1 MRRLCAA
8 TLALIVSNI
17 SVAPRSPVSAQPP
30 PRASAYSRGE
40 VIVKLKRAADQL
52 GQLEMITNSNETLA
66 RIDKQAPEP
75 LIRPIY
81 SGPISQI
88 LSSRGLDRTFVLKF
102 DPDVDIEQI
111 IEQLEATGAVEYA
124 QPNSLVT
131 LGSFIPDDPKFAQQ
145 WALRNLGIGVTGFP
159 STLDADIKAT
169 EAWSVTTGNPDLI
182 VAVTDTGV
190 DINHPDLAPNVYT
203 NTQEIP
209 GNGRDD
215 DNNGY
220 ADDVHGYN
228 VADSN
233 GDVSDVVG
241 HGTQMA
247 GIIAARTNNRAGI
260 SGLTQSKIL
269 PVRFFKR
276 LGPGPNDFSATLAD
290 SARALIYSIAAGA
303 TIINASWRSSLGT
316 SEEQAG
322 VLADAVAAT
331 ADAGVLLVGI
341 AGNDGLN
348 IDGTRIY
355 PAAYQTENMIVV
367 AASEYNDEIWHPPFD
382 PDRIKSSYG
391 PNSVDLAAPGMAIFT
406 TTARGPCMICSASED
421 PDDWY
426 DHIDGTSASAAY
438 VSGVAALV
446 KSHYP
451 DDYVT
456 IIKRRILEG
465 VDVRESLRRFVR
477 TSGRLNAYRALTV
490 EVTITPPELTR
501 LKYKAGSGKLFL
513 YGERIQQ
520 GATALVGTQRFKAK
534 FKGGDQSRVLARV
547 PGDVLPAGSS
557 VQIRLLNPD
566 GGLSQTLTFTR

>member
-8 TLALIVSNI
+8 TLALIVSNVSI
-17 SVAPRSPVSAQPP
+17 APRSPVSAQVRS
-30 PRASAYSRGE
+30 RASAYARGE
-40 VIVKLKRAADQL
+40 VIVKLKQVVDQG
-52 GQLEMITNSNETLA
+52 GQLEMITGSSDTLA
-66 RIDKQAPEP
+66 RFDQTPEP
-75 LIRPIY
+75 LAGQTHSARINRI
-81 SGPISQI
+81 ISD
-88 LSSRGLDRTFVLKF
+88 RGLDRTFVLKLA
-102 DPDVDIEQI
+102 DEADIDEVI
-111 IEQLEATGAVEYA
+111 AQLEATGAVEYA
-124 QPNSLVT
+124 EPNYLIT
-131 LGSFIPDDPKFAQQ
+131 LGSFIPDDPRFTEQ

-169 EAWSVTTGNPDLI
+169 DAWTITTGDPDLI

-203 NTQEIP
+203 NPQEIP

-220 ADDVHGYN
+220 VDDVHGYN
-228 VADSN
+228 VADGN

-276 LGPGPNDFSATLAD
+276 TGPAPNDFSATLAD
-290 SARALIYSIAAGA
+290 SARALLYSIAAGA

-316 SEEQAG
+316 SEEQSG

-331 ADAGVLLVGI
+331 SDAGALLVCI

-348 IDGTRIY
+348 IDANRVY
-355 PAAYQTENMIVV
+355 PASYRLENQIVV

-391 PNSVDLAAPGMAIFT
+391 PNNVDLAAPGMAIFT
-406 TTARGPCMICSASED
+406 TTARGSCAICSASEN
-421 PDDWY
+421 PEDWY
-426 DHIDGTSASAAY
+426 AHIDGTSASAAY

-446 KSHYP
+446 KSMYP
-451 DDYVT
+451 NDYVT
-456 IIKRRILEG
+456 VIKRRILEG
-465 VDVRESLRRFVR
+465 VDVRESLRRFVK
-477 TSGRLNAYRALTV
+477 TSGRLNAHRALLV
-490 EVTITPPELTR
+490 DVAITPPELTR
-501 LKYKAGSGKLFL
+501 LKYKAGSEKLFL

-520 GATALVGTQRFKAK
+520 GAIALVGNERFKAK
-534 FKGGDQSRVLARV
+534 FKGGDQSRVLSRV
-547 PGDVLPAGSS
+547 PGDALPAGAV

-566 GGLSQTLTFTR
+566 GGLSQALTLTR